1 MLTWLSSAYKT
12 VMETVAVV
20 HYVYVWVILPI
31 VSIGLPIYLLTTRA
45 WFIVALYLIWYFYD
59 FNFYRESSLW
69 KHFADYFP
77 LKLIK
82 TADLPPDR
90 NYIIGCHPHGVLSIG
105 AFTALCTDGTS
116 FSKLYPNLLSN
127 ILTLNGQ
134 FYFPIRREIGILL
147 GGAECSRE
155 SLRYLLEHPGK
166 GRAIGIVVGGAQEV
180 LDAHANRNDINILQ
194 RTGFVRFALKHGAD
208 LVPSYSFG
216 ENDVYRQ
223 TQNPLGSPLRNIQNQ
238 VKAKCG
244 FCPPLFMG
252 RSIFGIPFGIL
263 PYRRPITTVIGAPI
277 RVTKI
282 EGEPTEQQ
290 IQQLHTE
297 YCHSLNK
304 LFDSYKHLHSIPE
317 DKTYWVNRM
326 MMLPNDSIVLMQEVS
341 KIGMD
346 EASLLNVTKIG
357 TTHMAPATWQTW
369 GVGLTSVAITAFAP
383 SVGILLVPLLSKSIY
398 ERFMTFLVALGVGTL
413 SGSTIYILIP
423 QAFGV
428 IDTIGQL
435 SYINKA
441 SVVISAIYAFFTVD
455 RALAY
460 LIHFKKMQSKRRKI
474 RQSTLDAVMSD
485 DSNKSKQITMDNLVD
500 STNDSNNNKEAVW
513 RDEEL
518 ERDKTQFK
526 NELEVAIVSNALTRT
541 FSSRQ
546 RSAVI
551 DTIKCGNRSVLVSP
565 ELNRQL
571 SQMSD
576 SVFSRKSS
584 APTQNASIAEKDNTV
599 QDDSVSMCIDVVE
612 QVVIDTS
619 HLEVATV
626 AYMIIFGSSANN
638 FVDGM
643 SIGAAFSDS
652 FSDGLSIGIAVI
664 AQQFPQELGTL
675 AILVKSGLGFKR
687 TLLLNLIPNSL
698 SFLGFITGVFLG
710 GTSDAYEMYIFSIS
724 SGMYLYI
731 FLGTLI
737 PEIRDSV
744 NELIKT
750 DLKESIL
757 STALQALGIG
767 IGVTFMYLMSLYGR
781 DIHV

>member
-1 MLTWLSSAYKT
+1 
-12 VMETVAVV
+12 
-20 HYVYVWVILPI
+20 
-31 VSIGLPIYLLTTRA
+31 
-45 WFIVALYLIWYFYD
+45 
-59 FNFYRESSLW
+59 
-69 KHFADYFP
+69 
-77 LKLIK
+77 
-82 TADLPPDR
+82 
-90 NYIIGCHPHGVLSIG
+90 
-105 AFTALCTDGTS
+105 
-116 FSKLYPNLLSN
+116 
-127 ILTLNGQ
+127 
-134 FYFPIRREIGILL
+134 
-147 GGAECSRE
+147 
-155 SLRYLLEHPGK
+155 
-166 GRAIGIVVGGAQEV
+166 
-180 LDAHANRNDINILQ
+180 
-194 RTGFVRFALKHGAD
+194 
-208 LVPSYSFG
+208 
-216 ENDVYRQ
+216 
-223 TQNPLGSPLRNIQNQ
+223 
-238 VKAKCG
+238 
-244 FCPPLFMG
+244 
-252 RSIFGIPFGIL
+252 
-263 PYRRPITTVIGAPI
+263 
-277 RVTKI
+277 
-282 EGEPTEQQ
+282 
-290 IQQLHTE
+290 
-297 YCHSLNK
+297 
-304 LFDSYKHLHSIPE
+304 
-317 DKTYWVNRM
+317 
-326 MMLPNDSIVLMQEVS
+326 
-341 KIGMD
+341 
-346 EASLLNVTKIG
+346 
-357 TTHMAPATWQTW
+357 
-369 GVGLTSVAITAFAP
+369 
-383 SVGILLVPLLSKSIY
+383 
-398 ERFMTFLVALGVGTL
+398 
-413 SGSTIYILIP
+413 
-423 QAFGV
+423 
-428 IDTIGQL
+428 
-435 SYINKA
+435 
-441 SVVISAIYAFFTVD
+441 
-455 RALAY
+455 
-460 LIHFKKMQSKRRKI
+460 MQSKRRKI

-526 NELEVAIVSNALTRT
+526 VESNFFLINLYVVISSNSLTFLKQCRISKICIRSVEHIRRFLNPWNNELEVAIVSNALTRT

-551 DTIKCGNRSVLVSP
+551 DTIKCGNRSVLVPP